1 MSLAIS
7 EDSEKQSVIE
17 PDAKV
22 AKTSKVSRRQPSYL
36 RHLKTVLLR
45 PRPDLILYL
54 LWKSKGCDRERQREM
69 AKKVRKTNENG
80 LFQFLCDT
88 VKSIALETKYC

>member
-54 LWKSKGCDRERQREM
+54 LWKSKGYDREGQREI

-88 VKSIALETKYC
+88 VKSVALETKYC